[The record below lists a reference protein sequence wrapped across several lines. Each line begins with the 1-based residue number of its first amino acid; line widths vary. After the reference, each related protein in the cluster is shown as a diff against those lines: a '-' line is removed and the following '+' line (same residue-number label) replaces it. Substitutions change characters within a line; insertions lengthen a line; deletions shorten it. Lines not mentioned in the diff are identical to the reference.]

1 MAWSQQVFFFPPGEW
16 IFKDMNSGSATGRGR
31 RGASSLVVVLCAA
44 ALLSSSP
51 AASFTVHLHSTLPSA
66 CSRTQIAAS
75 GSFLRSL
82 VVPECKGTGASFLR
96 YACGRTSTGGLV
108 PRAGGEPDSK
118 RSPAEFNRDPGESE
132 IKTFLTQ
139 RALQNLV
146 FILATLGR
154 DEITAD
160 WLEAWQGH
168 EGIRHYHGT
177 SGLHIG
183 GRAFITKLMRTP
195 NEEVVVEFKRRGNGE
210 HLICANFKN
219 INVFAPLTADTSTR
233 RHDRPPH
240 LAM

>member
-1 MAWSQQVFFFPPGEW
+1 
-16 IFKDMNSGSATGRGR
+16 MNSLSGSGGGR
-31 RGASSLVVVLCAA
+31 RGASRLVVVLCAA

-51 AASFTVHLHSTLPSA
+51 AASFTLHLHSTLPSA
-66 CSRTQIAAS
+66 WTQHGRWSCSRTQIAAS

-96 YACGRTSTGGLV
+96 HGRTGTGGLV
-108 PRAGGEPDSK
+108 PRAG
-118 RSPAEFNRDPGESE
+118 RNPAEFNRDPGESE

-210 HLICANFKN
+210 HLICTNFKN
-219 INVFAPLTADTSTR
+219 INVCAPLTADTSTR
-233 RHDRPPH
+233 RHDRPPN